1 METSDLLTALRGM
14 ARLCAKV
21 RSGRTHDRR
30 GVELAIIIKKKKKY
44 IHHVTFHGSSCHH
57 DDFELLFLLL
67 LLVSA
72 SLLGMDLEGF
82 A

>member
-30 GVELAIIIKKKKKY
+30 GVEFEEK
-44 IHHVTFHGSSCHH
+44 IHHVTYHGRSCHH